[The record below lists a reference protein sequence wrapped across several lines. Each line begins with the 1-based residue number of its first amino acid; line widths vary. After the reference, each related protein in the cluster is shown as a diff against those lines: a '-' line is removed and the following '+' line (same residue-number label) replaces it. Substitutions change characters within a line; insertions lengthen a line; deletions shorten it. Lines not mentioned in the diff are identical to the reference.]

1 MGYIKDY
8 DGGTLMECYV
18 HPNVDY
24 LNVKGIVAKQ
34 RAFILQRLKERSEYV
49 CTDFC
54 VFTFLLLDIFCSM
67 GVLLTTFFLVVSYIS
82 DLRIVI
88 FNTGRKQCMTD
99 WNCSNLASGY
109 SH

>member
-49 CTDFC
+49 LHQFAC
-54 VFTFLLLDIFCSM
+54 
-67 GVLLTTFFLVVSYIS
+67 G
-82 DLRIVI
+82 
-88 FNTGRKQCMTD
+88 
-99 WNCSNLASGY
+99 
-109 SH
+109 